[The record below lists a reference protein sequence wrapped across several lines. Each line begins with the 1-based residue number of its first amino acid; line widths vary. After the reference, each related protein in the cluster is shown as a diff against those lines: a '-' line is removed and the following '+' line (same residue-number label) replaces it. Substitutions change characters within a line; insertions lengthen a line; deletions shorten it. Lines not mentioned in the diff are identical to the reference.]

1 MFIIKNSETCGGKV
15 RAKDFQTEAEAQSYA
30 VNHLLTWQSLA
41 DYSDESGQWDM
52 GPSIQKTM
60 RRCGL
65 EIVEV
70 SQ

>member
-15 RAKDFQTEAEAQSYA
+15 RAGDFQTEAEAESYA
-30 VNHLLTWQSLA
+30 VNHLLTYQNLA
-41 DYSDESGQWDM
+41 DYSDESGQWD
-52 GPSIQKTM
+52 IFTTM

>member
-15 RAKDFQTEAEAQSYA
+15 RAKDFQTEAEAQNYA
-30 VNHLLTWQSLA
+30 VNHLLTWQNLA
-41 DYSDESGQWDM
+41 DYRNESGHYDIATTM
-52 GPSIQKTM
+52 G
-60 RRCGL
+60 RCGL